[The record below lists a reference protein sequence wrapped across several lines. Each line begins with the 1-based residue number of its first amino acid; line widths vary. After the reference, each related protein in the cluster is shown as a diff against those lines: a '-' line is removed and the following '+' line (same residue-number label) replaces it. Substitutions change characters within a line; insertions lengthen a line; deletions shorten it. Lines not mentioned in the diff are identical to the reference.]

1 MQGSFGMGPAS
12 PPSSPIRG
20 GRFPGTRWC
29 SRASRTKPKL
39 PTSGLISRTSML
51 TVARSDNATDA
62 GLKPLEIHMRRI
74 VHHELGEPA
83 RVLRVEDGP
92 STSLGPDQVRVRLS
106 LAPIHPGDL
115 LGIMGSPAFGTPQ
128 TIAFGGRVPGFEG
141 AGVVSEVGA
150 RVDPALGLKPGLR
163 VAFFPAPGA
172 WSDEVVV
179 PANTVAPLPDTIPD
193 EIGAQMLINTVTAL
207 TVIRAAYDS
216 LPPDAHTGVV
226 TLLTGAG
233 SAVGR
238 LNGKVLTDRG
248 VKVIRLVRS
257 EASAAKLTGI
267 LPGSPVFATE
277 VAGWKDR
284 VRAAAEGAKIHV
296 AIDNV
301 GGRLLGDVADL
312 LAERTGTIIN
322 FGSLGGETSDIRLFP
337 PRSLTLKGVV
347 LGSWM
352 QQPPEQR
359 KADIALAQRLAHEPG
374 TLFEVAE
381 RYAPSRIA
389 HAVAHVSQAGRA
401 GVVLIDFSRN

>member
-1 MQGSFGMGPAS
+1 MS
-12 PPSSPIRG
+12 
-20 GRFPGTRWC
+20 
-29 SRASRTKPKL
+29 
-39 PTSGLISRTSML
+39 
-51 TVARSDNATDA
+51 TVARSDNATGA
-62 GLKPLEIHMRRI
+62 GLKPLEIDMRRI

-92 STSLGPDQVRVRLS
+92 SPSLGPDQVRIRLS
-106 LAPIHPGDL
+106 YAPIHPGDL
-115 LGIMGSPAFGTPQ
+115 LGVMGSPAFGTPP
-128 TIAFGGRVPGFEG
+128 TIALGGRVPGFEG

-150 RVDPALGLKPGLR
+150 KVDPTRGLKRNLR
-163 VAFFPAPGA
+163 VAFFPASGT
-172 WSDEVVV
+172 WSDEAVV
-179 PANTVAPLPDTIPD
+179 PADSVAPLPDSIPD
-193 EIGAQMLINTVTAL
+193 EVGAQMLINTVTAL
-207 TVIRAAYDS
+207 TVIRAAHDS
-216 LPPDAHTGVV
+216 LPPDARAGVV
-226 TLLTGAG
+226 ALLTGAG

-238 LNGKVLTDRG
+238 LIGQVLNERG
-248 VKVIRLVRS
+248 IKVIGLVRS
-257 EASAAKLTGI
+257 EASAAKLTGL

-296 AIDNV
+296 AIDSV

-312 LAERTGTIIN
+312 LAERTGTVIN
-322 FGSLGGETSDIRLFP
+322 FGSLGGETGDIRLFP
-337 PRSLTLKGVV
+337 PRALTLKGVM

-389 HAVAHVSQAGRA
+389 DAVAHVSQAGRA
-401 GVVLIDFSRN
+401 GVVLIDFSKD